1 MLTLDQV
8 LRAWIVAHRVQA
20 LNAPMWFA
28 SAIGQAGLVWL
39 VAAAVVAV
47 RQRRRSAFTVV
58 LLAVLLG
65 SITANDIVKP
75 AVHRTRPFDA
85 MPGTVIG
92 SRPDDAS
99 FPSGHSS
106 TAFAAA
112 LTLSRAAPAGAA
124 VWWGLA
130 ALIAFS
136 RVYLGVHYPLDV
148 LGGAAL
154 GAACGGLAIWLTRF
168 PKL

>member
-1 MLTLDQV
+1 MLTLDHV
-8 LRAWIVAHRVQA
+8 LRAWMVAHRVQA
-20 LNAPMWFA
+20 LNAPMWLASVVGRAGFVWFA
-28 SAIGQAGLVWL
+28 I
-39 VAAAVVAV
+39 AAVVAA
-47 RQRRRSAFTVV
+47 RQRRRCAFTVV

-65 SITANDIVKP
+65 SVTANDIVKP
-75 AVHRTRPFDA
+75 VVRRTRPFDA

-92 SRPDDAS
+92 GRPNDAS
-99 FPSGHSS
+99 FPSGHST

-112 LTLSRAAPAGAA
+112 LTLSRVAPAGAP
-124 VWWGLA
+124 VWWALA

-154 GAACGGLAIWLTRF
+154 GVACGALAIWLTRF